1 MSRRVVQALMA
12 WMAAWALV
20 CGVASAQIRVLD
32 TTGAT
37 VTLAA
42 PAKRIIALSPHL
54 TELVYAA
61 GAGAYLVGVSEYS
74 DLPPDA
80 AKLPTVSNFAGI
92 NVERVAALKPDLVL
106 VWQSGTRPEWIVQL
120 RKLGIPVFSD
130 EPKSFDDIAA
140 TIDTLGTLAGTQT
153 TANIAALAARARA
166 AGLRKAYAAKSPVRV
181 FYQISETP
189 LLTIN
194 RQHFLSQALSLCG
207 AVNVFGDLAPYVP
220 QVSREAVLA
229 ANPDA
234 IIGGTDA
241 MRSDKSLA
249 FWRSIKSLRAV
260 QDSSVFA
267 VDGTRLHRQTPRALD
282 ETVYLCE
289 AIDRVRGKAR

>member
-1 MSRRVVQALMA
+1 MRRQIVRAL
-12 WMAAWALV
+12 ALV
-20 CGVASAQIRVLD
+20 AVFICGNLAAQISVID
-32 TTGAT
+32 STGARLT
-37 VTLAA
+37 MVA

-61 GAGAYLVGVSEYS
+61 GAGAQLVGVSEYS
-74 DLPPDA
+74 DFPPEA

-120 RKLGIPVFSD
+120 RKLGIPVFAD

-140 TIDTLGTLAGTQT
+140 TIGALGALAGTQA
-153 TANIAALAARARA
+153 TANAAALAVRTRV
-166 AGLRKAYAAKSPVRV
+166 AGLRKSYAATSPVRV

-234 IIGGTDA
+234 IVGGTDA
-241 MRSDKSLA
+241 TRSEKNIA

-267 VDGTRLHRQTPRALD
+267 VDGYKLHRQTPRALD
-282 ETVYLCE
+282 EAAYLCE
-289 AIDRVRGKAR
+289 AIDRVRSKAR